1 MNQEKETQETLAQ
14 AGQPEDTLQGQTAP
28 EQPEDTLQEQTA
40 PEQPDT
46 KTTAADKEQAQP
58 PADKQKKTSVL
69 RELLSWI
76 EVMVAAVIISF
87 FLTRVVLVNSVVPS
101 SSMETLISPGDR
113 LFGNR
118 LAYKFSDPERFDV
131 VIFKYPVDEEENY
144 IKRIIGL
151 PGETV
156 RIENAKIYIND
167 STEPLEENY
176 LPEEWVIAN
185 DGYVFEVPD
194 DCYLMLGDNRN
205 VSSDARY
212 WAEEAYNNGLVDS
225 IEDGASYQ
233 YVSRDK
239 ILGKAMFT
247 YWPHFRLLSDY
258 SE

>member
-1 MNQEKETQETLAQ
+1 MKQEQEIQQTQEQ
-14 AGQPEDTLQGQTAP
+14 AEQTDMKMPAGTMGESGNMETAAEPAQPE
-28 EQPEDTLQEQTA
+28 EDE
-40 PEQPDT
+40 
-46 KTTAADKEQAQP
+46 
-58 PADKQKKTSVL
+58 KKPSML
-69 RELLSWI
+69 RELLSWV

-167 STEPLEENY
+167 SAEPLKENY
-176 LPEEWVIAN
+176 LPEEWVIEN
-185 DGYVFEVPD
+185 DGYEFEVPD

-205 VSSDARY
+205 VSADARY
-212 WAEEAYNNGLVDS
+212 WAEEAYDNGLVDS
-225 IEDGASYQ
+225 VKDGTPYE